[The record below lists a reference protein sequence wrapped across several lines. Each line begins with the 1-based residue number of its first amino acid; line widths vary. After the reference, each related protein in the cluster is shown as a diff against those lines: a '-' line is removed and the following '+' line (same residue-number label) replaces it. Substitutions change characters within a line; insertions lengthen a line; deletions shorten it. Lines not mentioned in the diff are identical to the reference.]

1 MRCFTLVIALMAFCH
16 LTNATPLEW
25 SPKVHHGQLDNGL
38 KYVFYPSPKSSDPFN
53 LRLIINVGSVDDPAG
68 QKGLAHIVEHMVFRA
83 NRQHQSDIH
92 HYLDTIGWETGK
104 QVNAHTRQT
113 DTQFMIRTRP
123 DDSLDLNQS
132 IALLSD
138 MAFSA
143 RILSKEWAVERQV
156 ILQEKRL
163 TDSVGRRI
171 SEEKKR
177 IVRNGSR
184 YVDRPTIGDT
194 TDINAIT
201 AKQIRAFYHRFY
213 VPENMTIVASGA
225 IDPQVFTKAL
235 QEHFARQ
242 PAKPVPERSYVE
254 LPLYDHLKIG
264 QVQDEQGST
273 SAVVFGLRSALLAK
287 NTQAGELQRLQHY
300 FLRKLLPP
308 LLRGSSQTFY
318 SHETSEHKPS
328 DNNNLSVH
336 LRLKSPTNNRIL
348 FALYTKTSQH
358 KQGLHVVL
366 QEIERLKQNGITQQQ
381 LNTLKHK
388 VRNVI
393 KRNQRL
399 IAKRDYAKWDDKI
412 TSAILQ
418 GSVEQDYAQKSQ
430 RLLRWIDAMTVEQLN
445 QRLRELLSAK
455 DQFLYYQIPGGE
467 ERTLPTPQQVKHLQ
481 ATFANQVFAAAQP
494 KYSQYQQKKSQP
506 DVNIDWP
513 ALPKPPAHIVSQ
525 ARHYQHTITRWQ
537 LNNGDTVTWLK
548 QATPR
553 NMVYVKA
560 LSNAGYQNMQQPIW
574 LSQVAHQIWAQSDL
588 AFASNKDVRRFQHEQ
603 GVQWHWSQNAQTLD
617 GSATIHPQDLTQLM
631 QIYHSQQTQWQFD
644 LHSVKAMKAA
654 LLKESTQPSK
664 QQQERDRLLGI
675 PADTR
680 ITPQALK
687 QTPLATF
694 KQTANELQ
702 QQPVNLFI
710 VGDIPEQRI
719 KTIVLPALASIQR
732 QDTLVPRSLSLPAGQ
747 HRLTQKTYSNDM
759 ATVTIKSD
767 APMVWTPEKSF
778 VLSTL
783 NPMIKKALKN
793 ELRIRLGG
801 IYSTRYELSLDK
813 DDRVRSSI
821 TLTTAPERVEEMIDA
836 YHRVMA
842 QFAKQLPH
850 ENLPRLRHTIAKNE
864 AVKMANPPTLLR
876 RLALS
881 YQRYQTPHYLTSL
894 PMLEQSVTLDTLN
907 HLVESLL
914 PFKNEAIV
922 IRLPHTEHSH

>member
-1 MRCFTLVIALMAFCH
+1 MRCFTLIIALMTFCH

-38 KYVFYPSPKSSDPFN
+38 KYVVYPSPKPSDPFN
-53 LRLIINVGSVDDPAG
+53 LRLIINVGSVDDPDG
-68 QKGLAHIVEHMVFRA
+68 QKGIAHIVEHMVFRA
-83 NRQHQSDIH
+83 NQQHQSDIH

-123 DDSLDLNQS
+123 NDSLDLNQS

-163 TDSVGRRI
+163 TGGVGRRI
-171 SEEKKR
+171 SEERKR

-184 YVDRPTIGDT
+184 YVDRPTIGYT
-194 TDINAIT
+194 ADINAIT
-201 AKQIRAFYHRFY
+201 AKEIRAFYHRYY
-213 VPENMTIVASGA
+213 VPGNMTIVASGA
-225 IDPQVFTKAL
+225 IDPQIFGKSL
-235 QEHFARQ
+235 KEHFGQ
-242 PAKPVPERSYVE
+242 QSAKAVPERPYVD
-254 LPLYDHLKIG
+254 LPLHSHLKIG
-264 QVQDEQGST
+264 QVQDDQGST
-273 SAVVFGLRSALLAK
+273 SAVVYGFRSALLTK
-287 NTQAGELQRLQHY
+287 NTQAGEFQRLQHY

-318 SHETSEHKPS
+318 GNETSENKPS
-328 DNNNLSVH
+328 GNDNLSVH

-348 FALYTKTSQH
+348 FALYAKTDQH
-358 KQGLHVVL
+358 KHGLYAVL
-366 QEIERLKQNGITQQQ
+366 QEIERLKQHGITQQQ
-381 LNTLKHK
+381 LDSRKQK
-388 VRNVI
+388 AREVVIRN
-393 KRNQRL
+393 RLL

-412 TSAILQ
+412 TSVVLQ

-430 RLLRWIDAMTVEQLN
+430 RLLRWIDGMTVDSLN
-445 QRLRELLSAK
+445 QRLRELLSTR
-455 DQFLYYQIPGGE
+455 DQFLYYQIAGGE
-467 ERTLPTPQQVKHLQ
+467 QRTLPTPQQVKHLQ

-525 ARHYQHTITRWQ
+525 ARQYQHTITRWQ

-574 LSQVAHQIWAQSDL
+574 LSQVAHQIWSQSDL
-588 AFASNKDVRRFQHEQ
+588 AFASNKDVQRFQREQ
-603 GVQWHWSQNAQTLD
+603 EVQWHWSQNAQNLD

-631 QIYHSQQTQWQFD
+631 QIYHSQQTQWRFD
-644 LHSVKAMKAA
+644 PRGVKAMKAA

-664 QQQERDRLLGI
+664 PQQERDGLLGI
-675 PADTR
+675 PADTH
-680 ITPQALK
+680 ITPKALN
-687 QTPLATF
+687 QTSLAAF
-694 KQTANELQ
+694 KQAANALQ

-710 VGDIPEQRI
+710 VGELPENRI
-719 KTIVLPALASIQR
+719 KNIILPTLASIQR
-732 QDTLVPRSLSLPAGQ
+732 HDTLVPRSLSLPAGQ
-747 HRLTQKTYSNDM
+747 HRLTQKTYSDDM
-759 ATVTIKSD
+759 ATITIKSD
-767 APMVWTPEKSF
+767 APMIWSPEKSF

-801 IYSTRYELSLDK
+801 IYRTRYEMSLDK
-813 DDRVRSSI
+813 DNRVRSQI
-821 TLTTAPERVEEMIDA
+821 TLTTAPERVEEMIAA
-836 YHRVMA
+836 YHRVM
-842 QFAKQLPH
+842 KQLTTQLSQ
-850 ENLPRLRHTIAKNE
+850 ENLPRLRRKIADIE
-864 AVKMANPPTLLR
+864 AIKMANPATLIH
-876 RLALS
+876 RLSLS
-881 YQRYQTPHYLTSL
+881 YQRYQTPHYLESL
-894 PMLEQSVTLDTLN
+894 PMLEHSVTHKTLSN
-907 HLVESLL
+907 MVESLL

-922 IRLPHTEHSH
+922 IRLPQGSTL